1 MGETQLIVAAVAF
14 ASILL
19 LFYSARQRTTICV
32 LDARDGELRITH
44 GGLSPRILSD
54 LRDVAERPKV
64 KYGSIRIVRRSGRAE
79 VSVSGLFSAAQIQQV
94 RNVVGSVPLAR
105 LANARDSRG
114 L

>member
-1 MGETQLIVAAVAF
+1 MELIVTAVAI

-32 LDARDGELRITH
+32 LEASGGELRITH
-44 GGLSPRILSD
+44 GGLSPAILRD
-54 LRDVAERPKV
+54 LRDVAGRPKV
-64 KYGSIRIVRRSGRAE
+64 TRGSIRIVRRSGRAE
-79 VSVSGLFSAAQIQQV
+79 VSVSGAFSAAQIQQV